1 MGIKV
6 GITGGIGSGKSF
18 ISSIFKTM
26 GIPFYDAD
34 REAKL
39 LMNED
44 TELRKGLI
52 ESFGAQIYQS
62 DGTLDRK
69 WLANQVF
76 ADSGKLDLL
85 NSIVHPIVIRH
96 GVQWAE
102 RQTAPYSLKE
112 AALLIESGSYKS
124 LDCLILVSAP
134 EALRIE
140 RVMRR
145 DGVSQAEVVSR
156 MSKQM
161 AEEEKQQYADFII
174 LNDGVSPL
182 LPQILHIHQQILDRQ
197 WSK

>member
-6 GITGGIGSGKSF
+6 GITGGIGTGKSF
-18 ISSIFKTM
+18 VSSIFKTM

-39 LMNED
+39 LMNTD
-44 TELRKGLI
+44 PDLKNGLI
-52 ESFGAQIYQS
+52 AHFGAQVYQS

-69 WLANQVF
+69 WLAGQVF
-76 ADSGKLDLL
+76 GNAEELQVL
-85 NSIVHPIVIRH
+85 NRIVHPIVIRR
-96 GVQWAE
+96 GELWAAA
-102 RQTAPYSLKE
+102 QTAPYSLKE
-112 AALLIESGSYKS
+112 AALFIESGSYKS
-124 LDCLILVSAP
+124 LDCLILVCAP
-134 EALRIE
+134 EELRIS
-140 RVMRR
+140 RVMER
-145 DGVSQAEVVSR
+145 DGVSRAEVLER

-161 AEEEKQQYADFII
+161 PEEEKLQYADFTV